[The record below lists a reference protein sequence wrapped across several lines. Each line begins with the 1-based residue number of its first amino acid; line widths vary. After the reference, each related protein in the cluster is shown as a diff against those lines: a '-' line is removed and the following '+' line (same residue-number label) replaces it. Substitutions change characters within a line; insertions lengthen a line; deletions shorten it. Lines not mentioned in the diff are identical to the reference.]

1 MTDQFQQKFFQDS
14 VSNFLT
20 ENSLKQFYQSH
31 VGPKTESKT
40 NKNEH
45 QTKKI
50 LHDSKKP
57 LLCYYLLEFVF
68 NLEKNFKV
76 LNSSKFLMKI
86 FSEIVHNEDSVV
98 HKFICQEFG
107 KVIH

>member
-14 VSNFLT
+14 VRNFLT
-20 ENSLKQFYQSH
+20 ESSIQQFYQSH
-31 VGPKTESKT
+31 VNSKTDTNT
-40 NKNEH
+40 NKNGH
-45 QTKKI
+45 QAKKI

-68 NLEKNFKV
+68 SLEKNFKV

-86 FSEIVHNEDSVV
+86 FSEIVHKEDSVV
-98 HKFICQEFG
+98 HQFISKEFG
-107 KVIH
+107 KVMH